1 MWTQSPKFPRS
12 KSETLRNSKMIP
24 YFRGEN
30 QKDDTRL
37 YVLKLVKN
45 KKLWQGY
52 VTSSAFKLDLTAR
65 HININ
70 VHLLAR
76 KSAMFD

>member
-30 QKDDTRL
+30 QKDDARL
-37 YVLKLVKN
+37 YVQKTC
-45 KKLWQGY
+45 KK
-52 VTSSAFKLDLTAR
+52 
-65 HININ
+65 
-70 VHLLAR
+70 
-76 KSAMFD
+76 